1 MDPWTALGYILLGGL
16 LGAIGQGI
24 RVVVGLKKQ
33 MDESSKSSDGSDSAQ
48 SKKDWQQWFDPQQ
61 LLVSL
66 AIAFVV
72 GGIAGT
78 LASLQSF
85 GQDVTKEYMI
95 SIITVGYAGTD
106 FIEGFM
112 KTK

>member
-1 MDPWTALGYILLGGL
+1 MVRKAKK
-16 LGAIGQGI
+16 IGRNQ
-24 RVVVGLKKQ
+24 
-33 MDESSKSSDGSDSAQ
+33 
-48 SKKDWQQWFDPQQ
+48 FDPQQ

>member
-33 MDESSKSSDGSDSAQ
+33 MDESSKSSDGSDGAQ

-106 FIEGFM
+106 FVEGFM

>member
-1 MDPWTALGYILLGGL
+1 MDPWTALGYLLLGGL
-16 LGAIGQGI
+16 LGGIGQGI
-24 RVVVGLKKQ
+24 RVIVGLKKQ
-33 MDESSKSSDGSDSAQ
+33 MDESSKATSGPDGQ
-48 SKKDWQQWFDPQQ
+48 SKKDWHEWFDPQQ
-61 LLVSL
+61 LMISL

-112 KTK
+112 RTK